1 MAEAAEA
8 RDFDVVVVG
17 SGIAGLSAA
26 VTARRAGCRVA
37 VLERSPPEDRGGNTR
52 WTEAFLRLKSE
63 SAVADDFITHFARH
77 AGHHLDP
84 EIVAETA
91 GDFDSRSPISRWR
104 SSERP

>member
-1 MAEAAEA
+1 MSKSSKIAEHT
-8 RDFDVVVVG
+8 FDVVVVG

-26 VTARRAGCRVA
+26 VTAHQAGASVA

-63 SAVADDFITHFARH
+63 DAVADDFESHFAKN

-91 GDFDSRSPISRWR
+91 GDFSSRSPISKT
-104 SSERP
+104 